1 MGCRVYC
8 SECGFLNDNSNA
20 RSKCKACLS
29 QLLSEGVINKL
40 EVTLI
45 HLRTRSSFKELKLN
59 IKLLKQN
66 ESVIQKIIHQIKKK
80 GKQYPFQDDETTD
93 LLKQVLKKNLTPEKL
108 ALEKNLHHTKL
119 IIGHLCQ
126 DLGKN
131 YDKEKTLQNKS
142 SSMSL
147 FKLLE
152 EKEIQLNKSS

>member
-1 MGCRVYC
+1 MGCLVYC
-8 SECGFLNDNSNA
+8 SECGFLNDNSNT

-45 HLRTRSSFKELKLN
+45 HLRTRSSFKELKIN

-66 ESVIQKIIHQIKKK
+66 ESAIQKIIHQIKKK

-119 IIGHLCQ
+119 IIGHLRQ
-126 DLGKN
+126 DLEKK

-152 EKEIQLNKSS
+152 EKEIQLNKPS

>member
-1 MGCRVYC
+1 MKCRVYC
-8 SECGFLNDNSNA
+8 SECGFLNDNSNV

-45 HLRTRSSFKELKLN
+45 HLRTRSNFKELKIN

-66 ESVIQKIIHQIKKK
+66 ESAIQEIIRQIKKK

-108 ALEKNLHHTKL
+108 ALEKNLHYTKL
-119 IIGHLCQ
+119 VIGLLHQ
-126 DLGKN
+126 DLEKI
-131 YDKEKTLQNKS
+131 YDKEKTLQNRS

-152 EKEIQLNKSS
+152 KKKKSS